1 MSVNIEKVSC
11 VVTCVVFMINDNS
24 SVPVIMKML
33 NTNKNCFF
41 LFDPQKTHY
50 TNTMTIFRALRKNV
64 FERYYEQRSRSA
76 NKKDKKTLG
85 KNSFSKCKTPLDIF
99 HRQRNVMLNISQEI
113 GRIGYL
119 VEKDYN
125 LVIQGD
131 NKPEISNLKSVIQE
145 KAKEFNQIG
154 KYKSPDYFLP
164 ANMLYGLVSSQQ
176 WQKKGIEILT
186 LEGRLIYPL
195 YGVWAPTSQEYL
207 GLIDLYMKSV
217 KEPAEINNV
226 VDLGCGT
233 GILGILAGSYGTSG
247 ELLAIDNQPNA
258 IE

>member
-1 MSVNIEKVSC
+1 
-11 VVTCVVFMINDNS
+11 
-24 SVPVIMKML
+24 
-33 NTNKNCFF
+33 
-41 LFDPQKTHY
+41 
-50 TNTMTIFRALRKNV
+50 
-64 FERYYEQRSRSA
+64 
-76 NKKDKKTLG
+76 
-85 KNSFSKCKTPLDIF
+85 
-99 HRQRNVMLNISQEI
+99 
-113 GRIGYL
+113 
-119 VEKDYN
+119 
-125 LVIQGD
+125 
-131 NKPEISNLKSVIQE
+131 
-145 KAKEFNQIG
+145 
-154 KYKSPDYFLP
+154 
-164 ANMLYGLVSSQQ
+164 MLYGLVSSQQ